1 VNRLTLC
8 KHLTCSSLL
17 FLLAACQQVQPFA
30 EPAVLI
36 QASAESKL
44 EIQQSIQRAIGGPLV
59 KLSDNVFLFESQ
71 IWVESAVLRDDK
83 GRPLDG
89 RHMDLANLF
98 LLQMAEGQCQ
108 LKHNKSGEIFKLK
121 YARCMIESQRFP
133 EK

>member
-1 VNRLTLC
+1 MKKRTFYPLLTVC
-8 KHLTCSSLL
+8 SLL
-17 FLLAACQQVQPFA
+17 LAISACQQVQAVA
-30 EPAVLI
+30 EPAVLT
-36 QASAESKL
+36 QTSPETKL
-44 EIQQSIQRAIGGPLV
+44 EIQQHIQQAIGGPLV

-98 LLQMAEGQCQ
+98 LLQISQGQCQ
-108 LKHNKSGEIFKLK
+108 LKHNKSGEIFLLK
-121 YARCMIESQRFP
+121 NARCMIESQRFP